1 MNTFINNNLSF
12 ESIVD
17 APDSVLNSFFEM
29 VTRNEVI
36 SWLSWND
43 KNGVYKDTQSLKEFG
58 NILSKQDAIEIMRR
72 QIEGNR

>member
-58 NILSKQDAIEIMRR
+58 NILSKQDAIEIMGR